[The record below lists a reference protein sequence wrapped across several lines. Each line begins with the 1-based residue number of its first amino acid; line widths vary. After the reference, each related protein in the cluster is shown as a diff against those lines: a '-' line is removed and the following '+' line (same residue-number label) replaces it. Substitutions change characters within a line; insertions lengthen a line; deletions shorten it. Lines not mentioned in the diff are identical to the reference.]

1 MTSKLLTLS
10 ADGATA
16 TVAPAEMLDIVTT
29 ALSSNKALTGTYG
42 LVQKLGLVG
51 VGMSIQNYRKA
62 GSLNPFN

>member
-1 MTSKLLTLS
+1 MSKLLTLA

-16 TVAPAEMLDIVTT
+16 TVADADVMDIVTT
-29 ALSSNKALTGTYG
+29 ALSSNKTLTGTYG

-51 VGMSIQNYRKA
+51 IGMSIQNYRKA

>member
-16 TVAPAEMLDIVTT
+16 TVAAAQMGDVITT
-29 ALSSNKALTGTYG
+29 VLASDKALTGTYG

-51 VGMSIQNYRKA
+51 IGMSIQNYRKA

>member
-1 MTSKLLTLS
+1 MSKLLTLA

-16 TVAPAEMLDIVTT
+16 TVADADMMDIVTT
-29 ALSSNKALTGTYG
+29 ALSSNKTLTGTYG

-51 VGMSIQNYRKA
+51 IGMSIQNYRKA

>member
-29 ALSSNKALTGTYG
+29 SLSTDKALTGTYG
-42 LVQKLGLVG
+42 LVQKIGLVG

-62 GSLNPFN
+62 GTLNPFN